1 MIAVYCNV
9 AQSVC
14 CAAFVG
20 FGWVSSVDCE
30 LMQIARRRS
39 MIGYSQSLKTRMCRT
54 NACPQNKD
62 KSVGKE
68 IMDEHQFRELI
79 GTERRLKF
87 NRQPGN
93 GGEGGF
99 VYTVL
104 SFICETVDGKVRT
117 HNGYRI
123 GEIRTGPYGQV
134 IPSKKFIEKYP
145 QFRHTKM
152 IRTENGLVFEDVDTP
167 IIAVGEEGDTTL
179 AAGRAIKACSA
190 AKKSS
195 RLATSKVARASAKK
209 KAAAKTTKAAASKT
223 AAAKDGDE
231 ATATKAKATAKKT
244 AAKKTAAK
252 TTKAATKTAK
262 SASEAKAAD
271 KAAEVAPAKTTKTAA
286 KKTATKKTAAK
297 TTKAATKTA
306 KSATA
311 KTTTAK
317 TAKAATAKATSA
329 KATKATATK
338 ATAAKAV
345 KSTTGKK
352 VDVKAHEKFMAMA
365 LEEAKKAEA
374 LGEVPVGAILVTPE
388 GEVVG
393 RGCNRTIV
401 DHDATA
407 HAEVV
412 ALRRA
417 GQFLENYRLNDLTMY
432 VTLEPC
438 CMCVMACVHAR
449 IKTIVFG
456 AEDPK
461 TGACASVFDLAADER
476 HNHRLEIVG
485 GIMDKECSEILSSF
499 FKTRRAQQKAA
510 KPATKTV
517 AKKATK
523 TAKATKAAAKP
534 ATKKVTAK
542 KATAAKKTTAAKAT
556 ATKAAAKTT
565 KVAATK
571 ATATK
576 ATATKAAKAAKPAA
590 KKATATK
597 ATAAKKTAAK
607 PAAKKAAAKPAAKK
621 ATAIK
626 ATAAKAAAP
635 KAATEA
641 KVAPA
646 VKTDDKTKA

>member
-1 MIAVYCNV
+1 
-9 AQSVC
+9 
-14 CAAFVG
+14 
-20 FGWVSSVDCE
+20 
-30 LMQIARRRS
+30 
-39 MIGYSQSLKTRMCRT
+39 
-54 NACPQNKD
+54 
-62 KSVGKE
+62 
-68 IMDEHQFRELI
+68 MDEHQFRELI

-152 IRTENGLVFEDVDTP
+152 IRTEKGLVFEDVDTP

-223 AAAKDGDE
+223 AAAKDGEE

-271 KAAEVAPAKTTKTAA
+271 KAADVAPAKTTKTAA

-311 KTTTAK
+311 KATAAK
-317 TAKAATAKATSA
+317 PAKAATA

-374 LGEVPVGAILVTPE
+374 LGEVPVGAILVTPK

-556 ATKAAAKTT
+556 ATKASAKTT

-576 ATATKAAKAAKPAA
+576 ATAAKAAKPAAKKATAAKATAAKKTAAKSAAKKAAAKPAA

-597 ATAAKKTAAK
+597 ATAAKAV
-607 PAAKKAAAKPAAKK
+607 
-621 ATAIK
+621 
-626 ATAAKAAAP
+626 AP

-641 KVAPA
+641 KVASA
-646 VKTDDKTKA
+646 VKTDDKSKA